1 MELKD
6 KLITVVGLGKR
17 TGVET
22 VKFLDKQGAK
32 IIVTDTKKESQL
44 KEEINALK
52 GCEVNFDLGGHTLDL
67 ILKSDLIII
76 SPGVPTDIPLLQEA
90 RKSGIKI
97 ISEVELA
104 YHFCKAPIIAITGTN
119 GKTTTTTLIGEI
131 FKATGRKTVVG
142 GNIGRALIQ
151 DVPKLEKEDV
161 VIAEI
166 SSFQLEEIK
175 DFRPDISLFLN
186 ITPDHLDRHGSFE
199 VYIEAKRKLLMNQT
213 KGDYIILNYDDPI
226 VRDFAD
232 NSQGEVVFFSQQE
245 ELADGVYLK
254 DNQIVA
260 NLLEKEEEIIDIKEI
275 GIKGPHN
282 LENALGAIAAS
293 LLMGINKDILVNVLK
308 DFSGVEHRIEEVAT
322 INGVRYINDSKGT
335 NPVASTKAI
344 ETFDPPIVIIAG
356 GKDKGSEFD
365 DFAKVI
371 KEKVKGAVLLGETA
385 GKIEASLN
393 KVGYDSIYHVKSIQE
408 SVKVATEV
416 ACGEGIVLLSP
427 ACASWDMFNNYEERG
442 REFKEAVKKVD
453 SMQFAVDS

>member
-32 IIVTDTKKESQL
+32 IIVTDAKQEAQL
-44 KEEINALK
+44 KEEIAALR
-52 GCEVNFDLGGHTLDL
+52 GCKVNFDLGGHTLEL
-67 ILKSDLIII
+67 VLKSDLIII
-76 SPGVPTDIPLLQEA
+76 SPGVPTDIPLLQQA
-90 RKSGIKI
+90 RSAGIEI

-104 YHFCKAPIIAITGTN
+104 YRFCKAPIIAITGTN

-151 DVPKLEKEDV
+151 DLPQLEKEDI

-175 DFRPDISLFLN
+175 EFRPDISLFLN

-199 VYIEAKRKLLMNQT
+199 AYIEAKRKLLMNQT
-213 KGDYIILNYDDPI
+213 QDDYIILNYDDPI
-226 VRDFAD
+226 VRKFAD
-232 NSQGEVVFFSQQE
+232 NTQGQVVFFSQQE
-245 ELADGVYLK
+245 ELTEGVYLR
-254 DNQIVA
+254 DNKIVA
-260 NLLEKEEEIIDIKEI
+260 NLLGSKEEIIDSKEI
-275 GIKGPHN
+275 GIEGPHN
-282 LENALGAIAAS
+282 LENALGAVAAS
-293 LLMGINKDILVNVLK
+293 LLMGASKDILVEILK
-308 DFSGVEHRIEEVAT
+308 IFSGVEHRIEDVAT

-335 NPVASTKAI
+335 NPIASTKAI
-344 ETFDPPIVIIAG
+344 ETFEPPLVIIAG

-365 DFAKVI
+365 DFAKII
-371 KEKVKGAVLLGETA
+371 KEKVKGVVLLGETA
-385 GKIEASLN
+385 DKIEASLN
-393 KVGYDSIYHVKSIQE
+393 KLEYDSIYHVKSIQE
-408 SVKVATEV
+408 AVKVATEV

-427 ACASWDMFNNYEERG
+427 ACASWDMFDNYEQRG

-453 SMQFAVDS
+453 S

>member
-32 IIVTDTKKESQL
+32 IIVTDTKQEAQL
-44 KEEINALK
+44 KEEIDALK
-52 GCEVNFDLGGHTLDL
+52 GCKVNFDLGGHTLDL

-76 SPGVPTDIPLLQEA
+76 SPGVPTDISLLQEA
-90 RKSGIKI
+90 RKSRIEI

-151 DVPKLEKEDV
+151 DVPKLEKEDI

-175 DFRPDISLFLN
+175 EFRPNISLFLN

-199 VYIEAKRKLLMNQT
+199 AYIEAKRKLLMNQT
-213 KGDYIILNYDDPI
+213 KDDYTILNYDDPI
-226 VRDFAD
+226 VRKFAD
-232 NSQGEVVFFSQQE
+232 NTQGQVIFFSQQE
-245 ELADGVYLK
+245 KLVNGIYLK
-254 DNQIVA
+254 DNKIVA
-260 NLLEKEEEIIDIKEI
+260 NFLEREEEIIDIKEI

-282 LENALGAIAAS
+282 LENALGAVASS
-293 LLMGINKDILVNVLK
+293 LLMGASKGILVGVLK
-308 DFSGVEHRIEEVAT
+308 NFSGVEHRIEEVAV

-335 NPVASTKAI
+335 NPIASMKAI
-344 ETFDPPIVIIAG
+344 ETFDPPLVIIAG

-371 KEKVKGAVLLGETA
+371 REKVKGVVLLGETSD
-385 GKIEASLN
+385 KIEASL
-393 KVGYDSIYHVKSIQE
+393 KKIGYDSIYRVESIQE
-408 SVKVATEV
+408 SVKVATQL
-416 ACGEGIVLLSP
+416 ACGKGIVLLSP
-427 ACASWDMFNNYEERG
+427 ACASWDMFDNYEQRG
-442 REFKEAVKKVD
+442 REFKEAVR
-453 SMQFAVDS
+453 AVDSVQLTVDS